1 MMGFFYVLCYHTCM
15 SIFNKKLHFPVPL
28 LAFERLSEIEN
39 KDEPILEILEILI
52 SVCNVP
58 EPVEDDVAY
67 FLNRHQEYTNPPKK
81 DDEEEEPDDYEDED
95 DEPRKTRGSDF
106 HEFIR
111 KLDKATALLMAVN
124 YDYAKAES
132 LYCEKDF
139 TVADLVIQ
147 TFIEMTTQTHTYLY
161 ESMIYAFGGSY
172 PDDKKEETN
181 SKIVPLSSL
190 SVAEFNKLSRGAK

>member
-1 MMGFFYVLCYHTCM
+1 M
-15 SIFNKKLHFPVPL
+15 SIFNKNLHFPVPL

-52 SVCNVP
+52 SVCNVS

-67 FLNRHQEYTNPPKK
+67 FLNRHQEYTSPPKK
-81 DDEEEEPDDYEDED
+81 DDEEEDEEPYEDED
-95 DEPRKTRGSDF
+95 EEEPRKTRGSDF

-124 YDYAKAES
+124 YDYEKAES
-132 LYCEKDF
+132 FYCKKDF

-147 TFIEMTTQTHTYLY
+147 TFIEMTTQTYTYLY

-181 SKIVPLSSL
+181 SKITPLGSMS
-190 SVAEFNKLSRGAK
+190 ATEFNKLSRGAK

>member
-1 MMGFFYVLCYHTCM
+1 MPVCYHTIM
-15 SIFNKKLHFPVPL
+15 SIFNNNFRFPVPL

-39 KDEPILEILEILI
+39 KDEPILEIFEILI
-52 SVCNVP
+52 NICNIP

-67 FLNRHQEYTNPPKK
+67 FLNRHQEYTTPPKK
-81 DDEEEEPDDYEDED
+81 EDDDIVEDEYEEEY
-95 DEPRKTRGSDF
+95 EPRKTRGSDF

-124 YDYAKAES
+124 YDYSKAES

-139 TVADLVIQ
+139 TIADIIIQ

-181 SKIVPLSSL
+181 SKITPLSSL
-190 SVAEFNKLSRGAK
+190 SAAEFNKLSRGAK